1 MLLDTWGVYN
11 ISVEI
16 QQSFAIRE
24 EEGSLSL
31 HLTPDKHV
39 LCCQRDLLIS
49 LRDIG
54 ANSRHDALLGEV
66 DLRIEVRQTEL
77 TSASAARGHLDHA
90 ERGAMQ
96 REKQF
101 LAPCRVVNVYFT
113 RQFFAS
119 NGLMKQGHRVF
130 GFASPFNDT
139 IHAQFFVRMC
149 ILDLPTARPPH
160 NYFEILTIE
169 VVLDLA
175 KEQTGVVRVDGHTRR
190 PEDGRVNAGGK

>member
-54 ANSRHDALLGEV
+54 ENSRNDALLGEV
-66 DLRIEVRQTEL
+66 DLRIEVRQTAL
-77 TSASAARGHLDHA
+77 TSSSAARGHIDVTT
-90 ERGAMQ
+90 RG
-96 REKQF
+96 
-101 LAPCRVVNVYFT
+101 
-113 RQFFAS
+113 
-119 NGLMKQGHRVF
+119 GLMR
-130 GFASPFNDT
+130 S
-139 IHAQFFVRMC
+139 
-149 ILDLPTARPPH
+149 
-160 NYFEILTIE
+160 LTFI
-169 VVLDLA
+169 
-175 KEQTGVVRVDGHTRR
+175 
-190 PEDGRVNAGGK
+190 